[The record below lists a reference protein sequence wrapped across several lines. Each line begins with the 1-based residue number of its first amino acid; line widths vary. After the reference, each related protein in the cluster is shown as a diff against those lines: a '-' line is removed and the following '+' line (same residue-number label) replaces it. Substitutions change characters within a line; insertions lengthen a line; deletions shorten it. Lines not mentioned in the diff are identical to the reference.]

1 MKMKIERTFTN
12 EFTGEVFT
20 DREKCEK
27 AEAESRKYF
36 IVELMG
42 QLDTIKDIC
51 NSKNYCDDCPFNQ
64 NGDCIVQ
71 LFTDQYLEI
80 VAGLHSGLQKIND

>member
-1 MKMKIERTFTN
+1 MRINTTYTN

-20 DREKCEK
+20 DMKKCEQ
-27 AEAESRKYF
+27 AEKESKKYF

-51 NSKNYCDDCPFNQ
+51 NNSLRCEYCPLSFNNEAGDPICSVSPFVDNYLD
-64 NGDCIVQ
+64 
-71 LFTDQYLEI
+71 I
-80 VAGLHSGLQKIND
+80 VAKLHKVKTN